1 MIIELQLSEQM
12 IYKYLV
18 IATFEKIRGFTE
30 ELCKPLLTEDY
41 VIQSMPDVSPPK
53 WHLAHTTWFFEN
65 FILARFIQNYRPVC
79 SDYFFLFNSYYKTV
93 GEHFTRS
100 QRGLL
105 SRPSVS
111 EIYQYRHVINEKIG
125 ELLSQSS
132 SKTQEEIIPLITL
145 GIHHEQQ
152 HQELLLTDIQHIFW
166 MNPLRPAYLKKS
178 APPKISESRS
188 FSSSFVGHSGGLLE
202 MGHLGDSFCF
212 DNELPRHR
220 VFLNEFQMGT
230 RLVTQG
236 EFLEF
241 IEAGGYQKPEL
252 WLSDGWI
259 CVEKYQWSA
268 PLYWEKMGAQ
278 WWQMTLFGMQ
288 PLQLNR
294 PVSHI
299 SYYEADAF
307 AKWQRKRLP
316 TEAEWETC
324 ASNYRVEGNFVEQGH
339 YCPQSIQS
347 ELPQK
352 SSIHQLYGDL
362 WEWTAS
368 PYQPYPGF
376 KPLPGSIGEYNGK
389 FMCNQMILRGG
400 SFGTSEAHIRPTYR
414 NFFPPDTRWQFTGF
428 RLADDP

>member
-1 MIIELQLSEQM
+1 M
-12 IYKYLV
+12 IYKCLV

-30 ELCKPLLTEDY
+30 KLCKPLMTEDY

-65 FILARFIQNYRPVC
+65 FILSKWIQNYQPVC
-79 SDYFFLFNSYYKTV
+79 PDYFFLFNSYYKTV

-105 SRPSVS
+105 SRPSVE
-111 EIYQYRHVINEKIG
+111 EIYQYRKIINERICQLLAQCSERAKK
-125 ELLSQSS
+125 ELV
-132 SKTQEEIIPLITL
+132 PLMTL

-152 HQELLLTDIQHIFW
+152 HQELLLTDILHIFW
-166 MNPLRPAYLKKS
+166 INPLKPSYLKNSQKEHLE
-178 APPKISESRS
+178 ISISPHS
-188 FSSSFVGHSGGLLE
+188 FLSLSGGLLE
-202 MGHLGDSFCF
+202 MGHPGDSFSF

-220 VFLNEFQMGT
+220 VFLDEFQIGN

-236 EFLEF
+236 EYLEF
-241 IEAGGYQKPEL
+241 MEAGGYQKPEL

-259 CVEKYQWSA
+259 CVEKYQWRA
-268 PLYWEKMGAQ
+268 PLYWEKIGTH

-288 PLQLNR
+288 RLQLSC

-299 SYYEADAF
+299 SYYEAEAF
-307 AKWQRKRLP
+307 AKWKAKRLP

-324 ASNYRVEGNFVEQGH
+324 ASTYPIQGNFVEQELF
-339 YCPQSIQS
+339 CPQPLSHRFSQNG
-347 ELPQK
+347 
-352 SSIHQLYGDL
+352 SIHQLYGDL

-400 SFGTSEAHIRPTYR
+400 SFGTSETHIRPTYR

-428 RLADDP
+428 RLAGDR